1 MKDTIASLNKELE
14 ILGLIDYSTSNRQYR
29 EDLIN
34 RIAILAM
41 PDYSAANEIAM
52 RAERTEYVELVR
64 SIYNE
69 ASIYGSSAPYA
80 LCVEAQ
86 NDYDDNCAGDRNDA
100 RRLVGN
106 YLTANPE

>member
-14 ILGLIDYSTSNRQYR
+14 VLGSVDYSTSNRQCR

-34 RIAILAM
+34 RLAILAM
-41 PDYSAANEIAM
+41 PETNRNEIAM